1 MGVAVVPRCGDVVP
15 LLSAGGCAVRLHVF
29 MSLSILSLE
38 SSLGNLD
45 SLGLAGGPG
54 ICILTDSQEFQ
65 SKGSKFMGKHCG
77 SKLNNRSSDPPSQS
91 KEEQIRMP

>member
-54 ICILTDSQEFQ
+54 ICILTDTPGIPKQGVQ
-65 SKGSKFMGKHCG
+65 IYGKT
-77 SKLNNRSSDPPSQS
+77 LWQ
-91 KEEQIRMP
+91 QIE